1 MMRLA
6 LLVVLLARAD
16 AGPGH
21 DHDHDEHAHLTCT
34 LADGSEVA
42 DGWKGKD
49 ASSPTNWCN
58 QCECHGEYPENNGG
72 LINCT
77 EMGCEPRNTKR
88 NKWCKNRKKRCAKSL
103 RKGSAFATKH
113 CAGTC
118 ANKVCENMKSDKFCN
133 KNKNKRKCDLN
144 ANFAANKCA
153 KTCGAC

>member
-6 LLVVLLARAD
+6 ILVVLLARAD

-42 DGWKGKD
+42 DGWSGKD
-49 ASSPTNWCN
+49 PSSPTNWCN
-58 QCECHGEYPENNGG
+58 SCECHGEYPENNGG
-72 LINCT
+72 LIRCT
-77 EMGCEPRNTKR
+77 EMGCEPRNTKK
-88 NKWCKNRKKRCAKSL
+88 NKWCEKRKKRCAKSL
-103 RKGSAFATKH
+103 EKGSAFATKH

-118 ANKVCENMKSDKFCN
+118 ANKVCENKKSDKFCN
-133 KNKNKRKCDLN
+133 KNKNKRKCELS
-144 ANFAANKCA
+144 AKFAANKCA